1 MFLMTIRRC
10 ESNWSIIVREKKK
23 VNDGDEVKQLH
34 GRDMVKVRFHY
45 LIELSKFVGS

>member
-10 ESNWSIIVREKKK
+10 ESNWSIIVGGKKK
-23 VNDGDEVKQLH
+23 VNDDNEVKQLH